1 MRSAGVIFAH
11 SRNFCSAVF
20 VSAGFAVSVDL
31 VGLAAG
37 VATAPGNEMD
47 MMGYGLRIERALSS
61 KPRAIQQHFETTAL
75 SEIDRVF
82 GGGKNCRNRSCWK
95 ILPGGF

>member
-20 VSAGFAVSVDL
+20 VSAGFAVNVDF

-37 VATAPGNEMD
+37 VATASGNEMD
-47 MMGYGLRIERALSS
+47 MMAYGLR
-61 KPRAIQQHFETTAL
+61 
-75 SEIDRVF
+75 
-82 GGGKNCRNRSCWK
+82 NRTRFVPQASCHAAT
-95 ILPGGF
+95 F